1 MKIINGNKD
10 NFESLISDEVV
21 LVDFYAKW
29 CGPCKMLG
37 PVLEEIANER
47 DSVKIVKIDID
58 ENTELTKKYGIMSVP
73 TLILFKNGQIID
85 IKNGFMPKPIL
96 TNWLNEKK

>member
-1 MKIINGNKD
+1 MKIISGNED
-10 NFESLISDEVV
+10 NFESLINDEVV

-47 DSVKIVKIDID
+47 DSLKIVKIDID
-58 ENTELTKKYGIMSVP
+58 ENTELTKKYGVMSVP